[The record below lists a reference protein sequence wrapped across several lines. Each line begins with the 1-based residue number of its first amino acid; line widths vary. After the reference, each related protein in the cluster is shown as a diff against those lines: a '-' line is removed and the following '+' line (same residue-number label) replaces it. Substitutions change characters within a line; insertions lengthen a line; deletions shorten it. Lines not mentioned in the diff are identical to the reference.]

1 MRRVWWYL
9 IAIAVVAI
17 ILIAP
22 MVVYQGEDMQ
32 GADDNGADQ
41 TGADPWFENVFSPPE
56 GSEPILFALVATA
69 GILVI
74 AYIVYRTRKKT
85 RDGGER

>member
-1 MRRVWWYL
+1 MRRAWWYL
-9 IAIAVVAI
+9 IAIAALAI

-22 MVVYQGEDMQ
+22 MVMYQGKDMQ

-41 TGADPWFENVFSPPE
+41 TGTDPWFENVFSPPE
-56 GSEPILFALVATA
+56 GSEPILFALIAVV

-74 AYIVYRTRKKT
+74 AFIVYSTRRDP
-85 RDGGER
+85 RDGGKR

>member
-1 MRRVWWYL
+1 MRRAWWYL
-9 IAIAVVAI
+9 IAIAAIAI

-22 MVVYQGEDMQ
+22 MVMYQGRDMQ

-56 GSEPILFALVATA
+56 GSEPILFALIAVV

-74 AYIVYRTRKKT
+74 ALYRVPHPEKSS
-85 RDGGER
+85 

>member
-1 MRRVWWYL
+1 MRRAWWYL
-9 IAIAVVAI
+9 IAITALAI

-22 MVVYQGEDMQ
+22 MVMYQGRDMQ

-56 GSEPILFALVATA
+56 GSEPMLFALIAVV

-74 AYIVYRTRKKT
+74 AFIVYRTGR
-85 RDGGER
+85 RPRAGGKS